1 MTERRASS
9 AAKCSNE
16 LNPSCASRGVGTKRS
31 NGIESRYKHLVR
43 ADPSVRRNV
52 LITSAGRRG
61 KLVAAFQRELAAS
74 CPGGKVFAADADP
87 QLSVACHV
95 ADAAFAVPRLDDV
108 AFLPTLT
115 DLCSHHEIGL
125 VVPTIDTELLLL
137 AQHREAFAARG
148 VAVVVS
154 EEPFIQLTRDKRATA
169 TWFVERG
176 LQVPATIDV
185 RVAPRFPL
193 FARPY
198 NGSCSRNTAVIRD
211 ASQLTN
217 ALRADEAM
225 LFSEYLSP
233 DDYDE
238 YSVDMYYSG
247 DGELRCA
254 VPRLR
259 IETRQ
264 GEVSKSRTA
273 RIAAG
278 HMLRERFSRIAG
290 ARGCITLQ
298 MFVNRPTG
306 SAYGIEINARFGGG
320 YPLSYEA
327 GANFPRWL
335 IEEYLLGRPI
345 DFFDDWER
353 DLTMLRYDE
362 HVLVRSAA
370 A

>member
-1 MTERRASS
+1 M
-9 AAKCSNE
+9 
-16 LNPSCASRGVGTKRS
+16 
-31 NGIESRYKHLVR
+31 
-43 ADPSVRRNV
+43 RRNV

-61 KLVAAFQRELAAS
+61 KLVAAFQRELAAV
-74 CPGGKVFAADADP
+74 CPGGKVFAADAEP
-87 QLSVACHV
+87 RLSVACHV
-95 ADAAFAVPRLDDV
+95 ADGAFAVPRLDD
-108 AFLPTLT
+108 AAYLPTLSE
-115 DLCSHHEIGL
+115 LCSEHEIGL

-137 AQHREAFAARG
+137 ARHRDAFAAQG
-148 VAVVVS
+148 VTVAVS
-154 EEPFIQLTRDKRATA
+154 DESFIQLTRDKRATSR
-169 TWFVERG
+169 WFVERG
-176 LQVPATIDV
+176 LPVPETIDI

-211 ASQLTN
+211 AGQLTD
-217 ALRADEAM
+217 ALRADTQM
-225 LFSEYLSP
+225 LFTEYLSP
-233 DDYDE
+233 ADHDE
-238 YSVDMYYSG
+238 YSVDMYYSR
-247 DGELRCA
+247 DGVLRCA

-264 GEVSKSRTA
+264 GEVSKGRTA
-273 RIAAG
+273 RIAAAQLLHEPFG
-278 HMLRERFSRIAG
+278 RIAG

-298 MFVNRPTG
+298 MFINRQTG
-306 SAYGIEINARFGGG
+306 AAYGIEVNARFGGG

-345 DFFDDWER
+345 EFFDNWER

-362 HVLVRSAA
+362 HVLVRGAA